1 MVNASKSRTY
11 HRCYWSYCNP
21 KYQQTFSKIKE
32 SLPELVQIVMKCI
45 AENEANLQ
53 GLRIYKFTRH
63 DLYICGLKSR
73 EFSKTPE
80 AVETCKSMWYAKC
93 GY

>member
-1 MVNASKSRTY
+1 
-11 HRCYWSYCNP
+11 
-21 KYQQTFSKIKE
+21 
-32 SLPELVQIVMKCI
+32 MKCI

-53 GLRIYKFTRH
+53 GLPIYKFTRH